1 MKSLSRRLKSAAPF
15 ASRPRESTRYALS
28 RRGGKSVRVAPKI
41 RAREN
46 RPSDLTLDY
55 LRGWHYQAI
64 RAAAAS
70 RSPMMLSLR
79 HRRFVIGLEV
89 LAWAG
94 ATKWLVS
101 PVRQSLLSSSSSPR
115 PHLLVLFSSTVVNRT
130 SSRDGCIK
138 ALCNDNLRYICQRRA
153 RPCDFAFHLPEE
165 SFPKEGSEFFRWR
178 HRHNLNSRRSLSSCT
193 SCSWK

>member
-1 MKSLSRRLKSAAPF
+1 MEYVDTTLAWDTWSLHRDVLKERRRSRRVPAKVRGMH
-15 ASRPRESTRYALS
+15 SRDEA
-28 RRGGKSVRVAPKI
+28 GKSVRVAPKI

-115 PHLLVLFSSTVVNRT
+115 PHLLVLFFSTVVNRT

-138 ALCNDNLRYICQRRA
+138 HFATTICDTFVRDVRA
-153 RPCDFAFHLPEE
+153 RTTLRSISPR
-165 SFPKEGSEFFRWR
+165 KV
-178 HRHNLNSRRSLSSCT
+178 SRRRVVNFSADAIDIT
-193 SCSWK
+193 